1 MIQIQESIG
10 QGSMG
15 LVYRAVAP
23 ADLTALVAQCA
34 AGTGQTIETVSA
46 KLARGY
52 TMWLD
57 KAAGHK
63 IRGFDSAVAATQAL
77 ARETTRVSRVAAD
90 GYFDHQ

>member
-15 LVYRAVAP
+15 LVYRAVSP
-23 ADLTALVAQCA
+23 EDLTALVAQCA
-34 AGTGQTIETVSA
+34 AGSGQTVETVNA
-46 KLARGY
+46 KLALGY

-63 IRGFDSAVAATQAL
+63 IRGFDAGAAATQAS
-77 ARETTRVSRVAAD
+77 AREAARVSRAAAD